1 MMQMEIKHL
10 AHASYRVSDMDQSI
24 EFYTEGLG
32 LKEIFRIYAE
42 ELMEI
47 NLRMNHLNS
56 RQERMLLEKM
66 EEHRQETAI
75 VYLEITGHEF
85 IELFAGSKD
94 LEFCRPDQRQN
105 GLLHLALEVD
115 DIKKARE
122 EMIKKGIRVT
132 SEINYGPDNTWQFWL
147 EDPDGNEIE
156 LMEYTQDSM
165 QMNGGSGNKQ
175 MAAGASG
182 V

>member
-1 MMQMEIKHL
+1 MEIKHL